1 MSQSQVSNKEEV
13 IYTEVE
19 TKKVVRQNVSPLKL
33 ETLGDDM
40 LGMEKVLPSDI
51 LLTSERKEEEPHYQQ
66 DDDEHDN
73 ALLQFLPGSAK
84 RVK

>member
-33 ETLGDDM
+33 ETLGDDI

-51 LLTSERKEEEPHYQQ
+51 LLTS
-66 DDDEHDN
+66 
-73 ALLQFLPGSAK
+73 
-84 RVK
+84 